1 MPTDNRRL
9 LLADD
14 DRLILATLGRGLR
27 DVGFD
32 VIEAVSGEE
41 AVHLAKEKS
50 PDLAILDVRMPGLS
64 GIETAQRLRRETTV
78 PFIFL
83 SAYGDTDVVKQAAV
97 EGALGYLLKP
107 IDVPQMVPLIEA
119 ALARAA
125 EIRALRANEAHL
137 NTALAAGRET
147 SVAVGL
153 LMERKR
159 LTLADAFETLRSYA
173 RSQRRKVQDV
183 AGEMVRAAELLNSP
197 KAAPRK
203 GKPPDQNH

>member
-1 MPTDNRRL
+1 MPTDSRRL

-50 PDLAILDVRMPGLS
+50 PALAILDVRMPGLS

-125 EIRALRANEAHL
+125 EIRALRENEAHL

-197 KAAPRK
+197 KAAPGK